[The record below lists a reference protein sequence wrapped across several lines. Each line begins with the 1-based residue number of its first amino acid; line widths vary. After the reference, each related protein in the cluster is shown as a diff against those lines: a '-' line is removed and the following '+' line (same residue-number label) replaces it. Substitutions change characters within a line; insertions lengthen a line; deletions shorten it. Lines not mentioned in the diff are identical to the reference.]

1 MWRHYRCKRCGRVIY
16 IDPGEKTLC
25 EDCMEAEE
33 DKEAPDIQEGSGHG
47 SRKEEEVTEH
57 DV

>member
-16 IDPGEKTLC
+16 IDPGEKRLC

-47 SRKEEEVTEH
+47 RQKRGRG
-57 DV
+57 DGA